1 MFWKANKGALIA
13 LLVGF
18 TVLGA
23 VYAHLY
29 GSDKT
34 LAEQV
39 LCSGICLLI
48 FVVAAVNWYLARR
61 GL

>member
-1 MFWKANKGALIA
+1 
-13 LLVGF
+13 VGF

-29 GSDKT
+29 GSDKK

-39 LCSGICLLI
+39 LCSGICLLL